1 MARKI
6 FLCAVLALAAC
17 TAGVCARHSDCG
29 HDQVCS
35 RGGLCVTAPDG
46 GSTSEPDNDGGIDA
60 ATDDAA
66 PDGGS

>member
-6 FLCAVLALAAC
+6 FLLAVLALAAC

-29 HDQVCS
+29 HEQVCS
-35 RGGLCVTAPDG
+35 RAGVCVTAPDG
-46 GSTSEPDNDGGIDA
+46 GTSEPDNDGGIDA